1 MSPLFKKIL
10 LWLFISGVTGFLASQ
25 VMIYTLPYVIM
36 EIANKRLFANHG
48 VNSIL
53 HAPRVTHASR
63 AVVRPSPDLVYSICG
78 FDLSDGPIELTVPQT
93 GGNYWSA
100 SAYASNTD
108 NFWVLNDQSL
118 TKEETKI
125 ILGTET
131 QIASLASNKHEGKV
145 ISPSN
150 TGVILFRN
158 LVALP
163 EEFSTV
169 NQIRRKTT
177 CKPVN

>member
-1 MSPLFKKIL
+1 MSPLFKKTL
-10 LWLFISGVTGFLASQ
+10 LWLIVSAITGFTASQ
-25 VMIYTLPYVIM
+25 IMIYTFPYVIM
-36 EIANKRLFANHG
+36 EIANKRLFAEQG
-48 VNSIL
+48 VNSII

-78 FDLSDGPIELTVPQT
+78 FDLSEGPLEVTVPQT
-93 GGNYWSA
+93 NGNYWSA

-118 TKEETKI
+118 KKEETKI
-125 ILGTET
+125 YLGTAI
-131 QIASLASNKHEGKV
+131 QLASLELNQDEESV

-163 EEFSTV
+163 EEFSIV
-169 NQIRRKTT
+169 NQLRRKTKY
-177 CKPVN
+177 KPVN

>member
-1 MSPLFKKIL
+1 MSPLLKKIL
-10 LWLFISGVTGFLASQ
+10 LWLLISGVTGFLASQ
-25 VMIYTLPYVIM
+25 VMVYTLPYVIM

-48 VNSIL
+48 VNSII
-53 HAPRVTHASR
+53 HAPKVTHASR

-78 FDLSDGPIELTVPQT
+78 FDLSDGPVEITVPQT

-125 ILGTET
+125 ILGTEE
-131 QIASLASNKHEGKV
+131 QLALLDTKEGEKHAV
-145 ISPSN
+145 SPSN
-150 TGVILFRN
+150 SGVILFRN

-163 EEFSTV
+163 EEFASV
-169 NQIRRKTT
+169 NQLRRKTN